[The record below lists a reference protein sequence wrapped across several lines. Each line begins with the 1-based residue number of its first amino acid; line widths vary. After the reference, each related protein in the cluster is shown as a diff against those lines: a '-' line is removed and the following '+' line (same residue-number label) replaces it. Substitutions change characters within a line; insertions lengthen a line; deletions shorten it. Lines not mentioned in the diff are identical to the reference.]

1 MLGRGR
7 YKVYIYW
14 ATTFLW
20 AALALL
26 FFGVLM
32 KSFGYDATKMWIY
45 SPQDGNLRGLL
56 CGFAAYLIFMLF
68 LILPKF
74 RHNLTWFMHFT
85 HELTHTLVA
94 LFFFRRIEEFVV
106 SGRDCHVKYQKSHIG
121 YVPITLSPYC
131 IPIYTF
137 MLFPFRYFGAKDYM
151 FAFDLMIA
159 FTYAFHLH
167 SFFRYTRFSQSD
179 IEGVGLT
186 RSTAF
191 ISFMHLSVL
200 ALILAMPNGGMRK
213 AIYRVFWEYPIQLL
227 SDPSSWWKDAFMYF

>member
-1 MLGRGR
+1 
-7 YKVYIYW
+7 
-14 ATTFLW
+14 
-20 AALALL
+20 
-26 FFGVLM
+26 
-32 KSFGYDATKMWIY
+32 
-45 SPQDGNLRGLL
+45 
-56 CGFAAYLIFMLF
+56 
-68 LILPKF
+68 
-74 RHNLTWFMHFT
+74 
-85 HELTHTLVA
+85 
-94 LFFFRRIEEFVV
+94 
-106 SGRDCHVKYQKSHIG
+106 
-121 YVPITLSPYC
+121 
-131 IPIYTF
+131 